1 MSADSAQLIL
11 RELGE
16 TLPKLDADEYETFYL
31 ELTKPGRRVLLM
43 GVGRVMIA
51 LKAWVKRLCHLGV
64 EINYVGSETELPLHE
79 GDLLVV
85 GSSSGE
91 SALPVAIAGIA
102 KRLGAAVAYI
112 GCSPE
117 STIANLA
124 DVRLILFGRTK
135 YAAKTEY
142 PSRQPMS
149 SLFEQQ
155 LFLLGDALALDI
167 MQRRGLSE
175 ADVKSHHANL
185 E

>member
-1 MSADSAQLIL
+1 MSSGSAQLIL
-11 RELGE
+11 QELGE
-16 TLPKLDADEYETFYL
+16 TLPKIDEAAYESFYD

-51 LKAWVKRLCHLGV
+51 LKAWVKRLSHL
-64 EINYVGSETELPLHE
+64 EIDVNYVGSENEQALRKN
-79 GDLLVV
+79 DLLVV

-91 SALPVAIAGIA
+91 SALPVAIANLA
-102 KRLGAAVAYI
+102 KKIGANVAYV

-117 STIANLA
+117 STIAKIS

-135 YAAKTEY
+135 YSAPTEY
-142 PSRQPMS
+142 PSKQPMS

-155 LFLLGDALALDI
+155 LFLLGDVIALDI
-167 MQRRGLSE
+167 MERRGWTE
-175 ADVKSHHANL
+175 ANVKSHHANL